1 MAADVGARMTNHK
14 KLGWPFFT
22 IRAAELKTV
31 LLKFN
36 DMQCED
42 AGAASDGRGGGRG
55 GGGGGRGGGR
65 GSGRGDAAGTGEP
78 AARWKSRRVQKDPSG
93 VLDATARAAAEH
105 ARKAAQHAVDA
116 ADREARLAV
125 RRGGS

>member
-1 MAADVGARMTNHK
+1 MRWRVW
-14 KLGWPFFT
+14 WP
-22 IRAAELKTV
+22 
-31 LLKFN
+31 
-36 DMQCED
+36 
-42 AGAASDGRGGGRG
+42 
-55 GGGGGRGGGR
+55 GGGGGRGGGC

-78 AARWKSRRVQKDPSG
+78 AVRWKSRRVQKDPSG
-93 VLDATARAAAEH
+93 VLDATVRAAAEH

>member
-1 MAADVGARMTNHK
+1 MAADVGTDAD
-14 KLGWPFFT
+14 T
-22 IRAAELKTV
+22 IRRFFA
-31 LLKFN
+31 
-36 DMQCED
+36 
-42 AGAASDGRGGGRG
+42 
-55 GGGGGRGGGR
+55 
-65 GSGRGDAAGTGEP
+65 AAGVAQYTDKLIDEGFDSLSTLLTIDETGLQDLKAAAGMKPGHLAALRAKIGNRREP

-116 ADREARLAV
+116 ADREARLAA

>member
-1 MAADVGARMTNHK
+1 MQDKHDEKRATLAYVWAGY
-14 KLGWPFFT
+14 KLRNAWL
-22 IRAAELKTV
+22 AE
-31 LLKFN
+31 
-36 DMQCED
+36 
-42 AGAASDGRGGGRG
+42 S
-55 GGGGGRGGGR
+55 GGGR

-125 RRGGS
+125 RRSGS